1 MIRVIFSQRAQR
13 EIDVAAEYYDTQAQ
27 GLGLSFISEVED
39 TSNHIAETPK
49 IYQISYKNFRKAPL
63 ERYPFSLFYTIE
75 GDTAVVHAVFDDRQD
90 PAKRPWNWTKLPL

>member
-49 IYQISYKNFRKAPL
+49 IYQISYENL
-63 ERYPFSLFYTIE
+63 
-75 GDTAVVHAVFDDRQD
+75 
-90 PAKRPWNWTKLPL
+90 